1 MVYAASG
8 GVGLLMQ
15 NTWFQNNYA
24 SLDGGALHIEA
35 TMQLRDLTNI
45 TMINNHAKSFGG
57 AVNEVSSNITFR
69 SSTVNY
75 NVADLYGGGIFTF
88 FAGCYIFDT
97 EIVGNTYVFDP
108 YFTMNVVDWPEL
120 VNVPL

>member
-1 MVYAASG
+1 
-8 GVGLLMQ
+8 MQ